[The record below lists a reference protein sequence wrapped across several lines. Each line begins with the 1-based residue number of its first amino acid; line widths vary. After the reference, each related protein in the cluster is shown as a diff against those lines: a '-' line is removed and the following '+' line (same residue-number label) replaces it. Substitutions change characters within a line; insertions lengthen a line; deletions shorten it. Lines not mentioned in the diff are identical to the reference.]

1 MNVSL
6 RVCSRP
12 QRTRLFSSELT
23 TKRKFQHILDPT
35 LSSACIFLQPWG
47 SGPSIVFQSKSGE
60 SKLLTVD
67 FRSPVLQPSVPWSR
81 RKCEF
86 DIWVRYSEML
96 RNRERLRLVA
106 KKWKAIVE
114 TYPWRRLDLERL
126 DGPPPE
132 HHSGDVLW
140 AVYPFGGGYQ
150 LGDRFEDLVQSASTI
165 VVLTLTWRAESSLT
179 KLYYL
184 FAHASSFKRL
194 QKLIVDFTFS
204 DRTSNDLATHTFFS
218 HINAFSST
226 MITLSLNVHL
236 YEPTRI
242 TPSSSTH

>member
-1 MNVSL
+1 MDPLRLPFIHCRNLGFRMRALSWPPIPCFTWPCLGCKRVRILVNVSL

-114 TYPWRRLDLERL
+114 TYPWRRLDL
-126 DGPPPE
+126 
-132 HHSGDVLW
+132 
-140 AVYPFGGGYQ
+140 
-150 LGDRFEDLVQSASTI
+150 
-165 VVLTLTWRAESSLT
+165 
-179 KLYYL
+179 
-184 FAHASSFKRL
+184 
-194 QKLIVDFTFS
+194 
-204 DRTSNDLATHTFFS
+204 
-218 HINAFSST
+218 
-226 MITLSLNVHL
+226 
-236 YEPTRI
+236 
-242 TPSSSTH
+242 